1 MCKLLYIGQDPING
15 TYHVKH
21 SMNIYKNRKG
31 EYTMKKIIL
40 LGDSIRLGYGPRVC
54 ELLGEDYT
62 VWQPDD
68 NCRFAAYTL
77 RMLYDYREQLKD
89 ADVIHFNCGLWDM
102 CDLFGDGPFT
112 SLEAYTEQMVRIAKI
127 LKTYAP
133 VVIFATTTPPSPK
146 MWGHDLDRVRAYNT
160 AAAAAMQPLGIL
172 VDDLFT
178 PVAEDID
185 RMICED
191 YLHATPYGYEILA
204 SQVADIIRKAA
215 EA

>member
-1 MCKLLYIGQDPING
+1 
-15 TYHVKH
+15 
-21 SMNIYKNRKG
+21 
-31 EYTMKKIIL
+31 MKKIIL
-40 LGDSIRLGYGPRVC
+40 LGDSIRLSYGNRVR

-62 VWQPDD
+62 VWQPED

-77 RMLYDYREQLKD
+77 RMLFEYKAQLEG

-112 SLEAYTEQMVRIAKI
+112 PLEVYAEQMVRIAKI

-146 MWGHDLDRVRAYNT
+146 MWGHDLDRVRAYN
-160 AAAAAMQPLGIL
+160 AAAMAALEPLGIL
-172 VDDLFT
+172 FDDLFT

-185 RMICED
+185 RMISED
-191 YLHATPYGYEILA
+191 YLHASPYGVEILA
-204 SQVADIIRKAA
+204 NRVADCIKTNA
-215 EA
+215 